1 MPASNQY
8 SDTGLQAALEL
19 YGDFLRRPSAR
30 APGAFDALC
39 EEHPALASHLRQL
52 HGIGDLA
59 RSLAGSAP
67 FHHSLREVFGEEVE
81 VRLTL
86 DDDKLVAEDAQPTMV
101 DGTAQVPSESAP
113 GVAAGDRYALQ
124 GEVARGGMGIIY
136 RVRDRELN
144 RTLAM
149 KVMLGGPP
157 GNSLSHRMGGGRGG
171 GFPATGG
178 TSHPLLLRFLEEVQ
192 VTAQLDHPG
201 IVAVHEL
208 GLDAAG
214 RPYFTMKLVKE
225 RDLGRIFELARAEQE
240 GWNLPRAVGALIK
253 ACQAVAFAHTKGV
266 IHRDLKPAN
275 VMVGRFG
282 EVYVMDWG
290 LAKVTG
296 CKDLHDLR
304 LAPASP
310 TTVTEIQTPRAAS
323 GSATAD
329 SPLIT
334 MDGSVVGTPA
344 YMPPEQ
350 ARGQVEQV
358 DSHMA
363 PDRRVP
369 GRSAVPAPHD
379 CQ

>member
-1 MPASNQY
+1 
-8 SDTGLQAALEL
+8 
-19 YGDFLRRPSAR
+19 
-30 APGAFDALC
+30 
-39 EEHPALASHLRQL
+39 
-52 HGIGDLA
+52 
-59 RSLAGSAP
+59 
-67 FHHSLREVFGEEVE
+67 
-81 VRLTL
+81 
-86 DDDKLVAEDAQPTMV
+86 
-101 DGTAQVPSESAP
+101 
-113 GVAAGDRYALQ
+113 
-124 GEVARGGMGIIY
+124 MGIIY
-136 RVRDRELN
+136 KVRDCELN

-149 KVMLGGPP
+149 KVMLGAPTIEGAAKTPQ
-157 GNSLSHRMGGGRGG
+157 
-171 GFPATGG
+171 
-178 TSHPLLLRFLEEVQ
+178 PLLTRFMEEVQ

-214 RPYFTMKLVKE
+214 RPYFTMKLVKGKGLKQ
-225 RDLGRIFELARAEQE
+225 DLRTWPVPRE

-275 VMVGRFG
+275 IMVGRFG

-296 CKDLHDLR
+296 RKDLHDLR
-304 LAPASP
+304 LSPGLP
-310 TTVTEIQTPRAAS
+310 TTVSEIQTPRGTS
-323 GSATAD
+323 GSTSAD

-358 DSHMA
+358 DALSDIYSLGAILYNLLTGQAPYVEPGARISPHTILARVLDGPPKRIHTLNPKAPAELVAICEKAMA
-363 PDRRVP
+363 REKRDRYASSLDLAEDLQAYLDNRVVKAYRT
-369 GRSAVPAPHD
+369 GAVAEFKSWVARNKNW
-379 CQ
+379 QR